1 MLSNIRIA
9 RMCIWTN
16 RIFRFTETA
25 ACCTKSA
32 ATRLRTIFKIRK
44 SFFEQN
50 VVLNKAADAKRLAGI
65 VKTERLNVDTEAQY
79 AHTDSPVTFQY
90 GQSSGQANGMTYD
103 HKTGL
108 LNFPSKVKA
117 TIYDT
122 KNL

>member
-1 MLSNIRIA
+1 MIQKICKTLA
-9 RMCIWTN
+9 LVAV
-16 RIFRFTETA
+16 FA
-25 ACCTKSA
+25 ASPA
-32 ATRLRTIFKIRK
+32 FAL
-44 SFFEQN
+44 N

-90 GQSSGQANGMTYD
+90 GQSGGQANGMTYD